1 MQYYQIVY
9 ILLHIQMSVNFLAIY
24 LARNLSA
31 AIRAAL
37 SGDSRRALP
46 CCPAPVGGA
55 SPRIL
60 LLITLTHSGALLPCN
75 LRRQMRIRTARKVV
89 L

>member
-1 MQYYQIVY
+1 
-9 ILLHIQMSVNFLAIY
+9 MSVNFGAIY

-46 CCPAPVGGA
+46 CCPPPVGGA

-60 LLITLTHSGALLPCN
+60 RLILLSLKRLCYRVILEDG
-75 LRRQMRIRTARKVV
+75 
-89 L
+89 

>member
-1 MQYYQIVY
+1 
-9 ILLHIQMSVNFLAIY
+9 MSVSFGALY

-46 CCPAPVGGA
+46 GGA

-60 LLITLTHSGALLPCN
+60 RLILHSLTHFSLPWN
-75 LRRQMRIRTARKVV
+75 LRRWMSVRMARKVV
-89 L
+89 LYDESCFLLI

>member
-1 MQYYQIVY
+1 
-9 ILLHIQMSVNFLAIY
+9 MSASFGAIY

-31 AIRAAL
+31 AIRAAR

-60 LLITLTHSGALLPCN
+60 RLILHSIRALLPCK
-75 LRRQMRIRTARKVV
+75 LRRRMSIRMARKVV
-89 L
+89 LYDGPVVSF

>member
-1 MQYYQIVY
+1 
-9 ILLHIQMSVNFLAIY
+9 MSVNFGATY

-37 SGDSRRALP
+37 SGDNRRALP
-46 CCPAPVGGA
+46 CPPPPVGGA

-60 LLITLTHSGALLPCN
+60 RLILYSL
-75 LRRQMRIRTARKVV
+75 MRLCYHVIREEG
-89 L
+89 